1 MKRTILTILAV
12 ITMSGFVYGES
23 GPISCPNTIVP
34 QTISAG
40 ATATQDTSIELRRN
54 EGFFSIQPVFTGSG
68 AVTFQYQ
75 TSNNDSNWSPAVDI
89 IAGATSG
96 TRYPF
101 PATGVNM
108 FTRYIRLVAV
118 ETSTTDTIILTSVN
132 LCLQ

>member
-1 MKRTILTILAV
+1 MKRLLLITLAL
-12 ITMSGFVYGES
+12 IMMSGFVYGEA
-23 GPISCPNTIVP
+23 GPISCPNTINP
-34 QTISAG
+34 QTIAAG
-40 ATATQDTSIELRRN
+40 ATATQETSIELRRN
-54 EGFFSIQPVFTGSG
+54 EGFFSIQPIFTGSG

-75 TSNNDSNWSPAVDI
+75 TSNDNSNWSPAVDI
-89 IAGATSG
+89 IAGATSA